1 LGESTKFISTYLKNF
16 LPQTKHVVIEHDES
30 WISFFNSSFELNSN
44 SKIVQVEIKNRK
56 VNGAETISYLLE
68 DQLKNTDFDLYVIDG
83 PYGSKRFSRFDIVD
97 FADAIKNGD
106 NFVIVYDDYH
116 RDGEK
121 ETIKVL
127 LEKFDKRKIKYNI
140 NVFKGIKDVCLIVSE
155 NNNFLVSI

>member
-1 LGESTKFISTYLKNF
+1 MALEIANSTYAY
-16 LPQTKHVVIEHDES
+16 
-30 WISFFNSSFELNSN
+30 NS
-44 SKIVQVEIKNRK
+44 
-56 VNGAETISYLLE
+56 
-68 DQLKNTDFDLYVIDG
+68 
-83 PYGSKRFSRFDIVD
+83 
-97 FADAIKNGD
+97 IKNGD
-106 NFVIVYDDYH
+106 NCVIVYDDYH